1 MVIVLV
7 SRLLHRLPG
16 SHDTPRDCT
25 VLAALAV
32 AARSS
37 VREVAMAQRNAGH
50 YAAVEA
56 QRAVQVQR
64 IVAEAV
70 EVSAA

>member
-1 MVIVLV
+1 VVNVLV

-16 SHDTPRDCT
+16 SHDTLRDCT
-25 VLAALAV
+25 VSAALAV
-32 AARSS
+32 PARSS

-56 QRAVQVQR
+56 QQAVQVQR